1 MYWSRRKGISFISML
16 LQLKRFNMMG
26 GKNGRP
32 VTLAKNLDM
41 SQYVRCAA
49 LSMHC
54 RGIYFMLNAVRGCG
68 NLKRGKWLKE
78 ENSFVH

>member
-1 MYWSRRKGISFISML
+1 MYCVRRKGVSFISML

-41 SQYVRCAA
+41 SQYVRYAA
-49 LSMHC
+49 LSMQ
-54 RGIYFMLNAVRGCG
+54 GYILY
-68 NLKRGKWLKE
+68 NLKGGIEKG
-78 ENSFVH
+78 ENCFAH